1 MIFLELFFVISILLI
16 LLHFFSPRKKPRK
29 QSLTSNVRA
38 SEQQQWE
45 QEEEEIQL
53 KRKLPK
59 TRETQI
65 PHQVSQP
72 KLPASHYIRNQ
83 PHMSLL
89 NRYF

>member
-1 MIFLELFFVISILLI
+1 M
-16 LLHFFSPRKKPRK
+16 
-29 QSLTSNVRA
+29 RA